1 MDRLPNPEPSP
12 HAEPSDL
19 YVGIDVSKSHLD
31 GAFLPGGGDSPEG
44 TLRTFRAANDP
55 EGIRETVARLQALS
69 PERIVLE
76 ATGGYETALASAL
89 AAEGLPVVVVNPR
102 LVRRFAQAMNTLAK
116 TDRIDAG
123 VLAQYAQ
130 KMKPPV
136 RPLPDEGQQLLRE
149 LVARRHQLVEMKA
162 TEECRLQR
170 ASGLLRAGFETHI
183 RQIKEAIKE
192 LDGDLQSR
200 LRQSDHW
207 REKDDLLRSVPGVGP
222 VTSCLLVAALPEL
235 GRLNRRQIAALVGV
249 APFNQDSGKH
259 QGERRVWG
267 GRARVRAV
275 LHMATLSATRWN
287 PLIKEFYQRLLS
299 RGKPPKVALTACTRK
314 LLLLLNSMVKTGE
327 RWSYTPQPT

>member
-1 MDRLPNPEPSP
+1 MDRLLNALLN
-12 HAEPSDL
+12 AEPSEL
-19 YVGIDVSKSHLD
+19 YVGIDISKAHLD
-31 GAFLPGGGDSPEG
+31 GAWTSAPSSGG
-44 TLRTFRAANDP
+44 TLGTFRADNDP
-55 EGIRETVARLQALS
+55 EGIRETVARMKALS
-69 PERIVLE
+69 PERIVVE
-76 ATGGYETALASAL
+76 ATGGYETSLASAL

-116 TDRIDAG
+116 TDRIDSE

-136 RPLPDEGQQLLRE
+136 RPLPDEGQLLLRE
-149 LVARRHQLVEMKA
+149 LVARRHQLVEMKVA
-162 TEECRLQR
+162 EECRLQR
-170 ASGLLRAGFETHI
+170 AGSPLRAGIEKHLGQI
-183 RQIKEAIKE
+183 REAIRE
-192 LDGDLQSR
+192 LDDDLQTR
-200 LRQSDHW
+200 LRDSDHW

-259 QGERRVWG
+259 KGERKVWG
-267 GRARVRAV
+267 GRAQVRAV

-287 PLIKEFYQRLLS
+287 PLVKEFYQRLLS

-314 LLLLLNSMVKTGE
+314 LLLLLNSMLKQGE
-327 RWSYTPQPT
+327 KWSYTPQPT